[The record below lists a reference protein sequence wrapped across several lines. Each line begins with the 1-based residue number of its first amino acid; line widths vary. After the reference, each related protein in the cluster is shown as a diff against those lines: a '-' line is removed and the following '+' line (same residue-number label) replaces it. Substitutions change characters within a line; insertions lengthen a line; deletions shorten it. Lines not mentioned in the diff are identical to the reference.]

1 MIETTTK
8 KLIGVLDLT
17 PTWTVA
23 AQIISMAVT
32 SGSDEARDLAAK
44 EVERMGSIIDEL
56 NATIERLE
64 LGVTQ

>member
-8 KLIGVLDLT
+8 KLVGVIDMT

-23 AQIISMAVT
+23 AQVISMAIT
-32 SGSDEARDLAAK
+32 SESDEARDLAAK

-56 NATIERLE
+56 IERLE
-64 LGVTQ
+64 LGVKS

>member
-8 KLIGVLDLT
+8 KLIGVLDFT

-23 AQIISMAVT
+23 AQIISMAIT
-32 SGSDEARDLAAK
+32 SESDEARNLAAK

-56 NATIERLE
+56 SATIERLKE
-64 LGVTQ
+64 VAA

>member
-8 KLIGVLDLT
+8 KLIKVIDMT

-23 AQIISMAVT
+23 AQILSMAIT
-32 SGSDEARDLAAK
+32 SGSEEGRSLAAE

-56 NATIERLE
+56 NATIKRLE
-64 LGVTQ
+64 LGVKS